1 MIDKQKDTKLI
12 LSGMPFSHRQ
22 VQAAGLR
29 FHLVEGGSGPVVVL
43 LAGFPQSWYA
53 WRRVLPLLAERFTVV
68 AIDLP
73 GQGDSEK
80 PQASSPA
87 RGAKHHGFKE
97 HRRGFGWL

>member
-12 LSGMPFSHRQ
+12 LAGMPFSHRH

-29 FHLVEGGSGPVVVL
+29 FHLVEGGSGPVVAL